1 MEDLELKEKIDSIST
16 DIEPNQ
22 ETNMEDLELKK
33 EIDSISTDT
42 EPNQETDG
50 ELNNTTALIE
60 YREIE
65 EPCVALTII
74 GETRLSNAGVFMR
87 RGVKFSFK
95 AFFSTLVLTIMN
107 MFI

>member
-1 MEDLELKEKIDSIST
+1 MEDLELKEEIDSLST

-22 ETNMEDLELKK
+22 ETNMEDLELKE
-33 EIDSISTDT
+33 EIDSISTDA
-42 EPNQETDG
+42 ESNQKTD
-50 ELNNTTALIE
+50 LIV
-60 YREIE
+60 YKEIE
-65 EPCVALTII
+65 EPCVSLTII
-74 GETRLSNAGVFMR
+74 GETRLSNAGVFMK